1 VKVVEAELGSVKA
14 NQRIF
19 WSELMTLLKDQQGSI
34 ILTNVNKMSFS
45 DVLFTDCNLT
55 ETS

>member
-1 VKVVEAELGSVKA
+1 MKVVEAELGSVKA

-34 ILTNVNKMSFS
+34 ILMNVNKMSFS